1 MGKHL
6 GPGIENE
13 PEFAPRRSQR
23 PVLARRI
30 ALVAILLLVGF
41 VSVVAGFSIF
51 QHKSPM
57 AVLGEIAGVETPQEV
72 FGKNHLLVLVVGLDY
87 DYTDKDIET
96 SKTSRTDVI
105 KAINLD
111 FGQKRAF
118 VLSILRDTVAT
129 MPSGRQAKINEA
141 YSEGGIK
148 ESESVISSFL
158 GTPPFDRYVILRSD
172 SVKDIIDAIGGVE
185 VDVKDSDCLKNKL
198 CKDQS
203 PLNYD
208 DNWGHLHIHLKPG
221 LQHLDG
227 EKAVGY
233 SRFRHDWCSDPC
245 RSMRQD
251 QVLQAI
257 VTKARGN
264 KLNTLMHLGDLIAFV
279 RKNVTT
285 NLTQGEML
293 TLAAYFSDIDK
304 NGIKQDRLEM
314 ADNVTLP
321 DGGTAILVDPA
332 EKAKKIHDML
342 IAPPVPEA
350 SPDSMALLSVPPN
363 TIKIDVENG
372 SGVPGAAHQVAL
384 ALKAKGFL
392 IGTVGNAPATVDESE
407 IHEHS
412 QVAFAGA
419 KVRSALPPSMHAL
432 AVLPENDP
440 AAAPSTSDVTIVVG
454 KDLVAAEAALTVPG
468 AALPTSKP

>member
-1 MGKHL
+1 M
-6 GPGIENE
+6 
-13 PEFAPRRSQR
+13 
-23 PVLARRI
+23 RRI

-57 AVLGEIAGVETPQEV
+57 AVLGEIAGVKTPQEV
-72 FGKNHLLVLVVGLDY
+72 FGKNNLLVLVVGLDY
-87 DYTDKDIET
+87 DYTANDIET
-96 SKTSRTDVI
+96 SATSRTDVI

-111 FGQKRAF
+111 FGQKRAY

-129 MPSGRQAKINEA
+129 MPSGRQAKVNEA

-148 ESESVISSFL
+148 ESKAVIADFL

-172 SVKDIIDAIGGVE
+172 SVKDIIDAIGGVD
-185 VDVKDSDCLKNKL
+185 VIVKDSDCLKNKQ
-198 CKDQS
+198 CKNQE

-227 EKAVGY
+227 EQAVGY

-257 VTKARGN
+257 VTKARGD

-285 NLTQGEML
+285 NLSQNEML
-293 TLAAYFSDIDK
+293 ALATYFSDIDK
-304 NGIKQDRLEM
+304 DGVKQDRLEM
-314 ADNVTLP
+314 ADNVTLA
-321 DGGTAILVDPA
+321 DGGTAITVDPA
-332 EKAKKIHDML
+332 EKAKKVHDML
-342 IAPPVPEA
+342 IAPPMPETT
-350 SPDSMALLSVPPN
+350 PDSMALLSIPPN
-363 TIKIDVENG
+363 TIKIDVQNG
-372 SGVPGAAHQVAL
+372 SGIVGAARQVAL

-392 IGTVGNAPATVDESE
+392 IGTVGNAPTTVDESE
-407 IHEHS
+407 IREHS
-412 QVAFAGA
+412 KVTFAG
-419 KVRSALPPSMHAL
+419 VRVRVALPPAMHSL
-432 AVLPENDP
+432 AVLSESDP
-440 AAAPSTSDVTIVVG
+440 TAPDSASDVTIVVG
-454 KDLVAAEAALTVPG
+454 KDLAVAEAALSIPG